1 MPSQKRGDLQMRK
14 LGNPL
19 ARLQN
24 RFYISHFALS
34 SVFGSFDHAHCVS
47 RNQHVNR
54 FLSFPQY
61 LIPLFCILCFS
72 ACGGGVQLIDI
83 PKSTA
88 TLNLSKEQR
97 EKVTSQISLIRDIAE
112 DYKFEKNELMADY
125 HRYRSNARMTQVSRY
140 EGLGRNR
147 TIYRARNALRTKFR
161 NFITQREQFI
171 KEITEI
177 VEEIRGTLTP
187 EQLAAFEKIKLPA
200 LELPDILK
208 RRPNEEF
215 RYVPGTR
222 FGRWDDF

>member
-1 MPSQKRGDLQMRK
+1 MRT
-14 LGNPL
+14 LGNL
-19 ARLQN
+19 IARLQN
-24 RFYISHFALS
+24 RFYILRFALR
-34 SVFGSFDHAHCVS
+34 SVFGLFNHPKGTHCPS
-47 RNQHVNR
+47 RNQNINR
-54 FLSFPQY
+54 FLSVPRC
-61 LIPLFCILCFS
+61 LMPLFCILCLS
-72 ACGGGVQLIDI
+72 ACGGIQLIDI
-83 PKSTA
+83 PKSTTA
-88 TLNLSKEQR
+88 LNLSEGQR
-97 EKVTSQISLIRDIAE
+97 EKVTSQIALIRDIAE

-187 EQLAAFEKIKLPA
+187 EQLAAFEEIKLPA